1 MNEIKK
7 NVAKRIAELL
17 IAEIDFAV
25 QREEFGVIAR
35 DIAPLDRE
43 HFLACLPGL
52 MAKTGK
58 KLRISLV
65 HEPEL
70 VRIFQEAHPKCAEL
84 VAADEESAVQWR
96 NQNLKTIVVIA
107 DGPLGKAASL
117 NTFRQLD
124 EQPLIARLCDG
135 ERDKAEVVWLR
146 TLWDSLKS
154 KRCPMLPAQAF
165 ARFAAT
171 LAEMPT
177 QERSMRAPSKLGALG
192 LFPDSHLADEGT
204 EARIVKRLRAN
215 AEMLAMVRNATPE
228 DWDRMSSFCRQSTG
242 QAKTKFNALRKRL
255 KAIDYKSVSGLEEL
269 DLTDVQILWRGKLAT
284 STTPGNGGEKD
295 TTKTPVESKVA
306 ELLLDGKQEDLAD
319 IAEAVA
325 QHAQAAENDQAMGDE
340 ESLTYSD
347 GSGAKNQGVD
357 NIVATARAD
366 VIALSK
372 SRSTTTEWGGI
383 IEIESDRLEALTE
396 VSAFKSW
403 QPFLFTEFK
412 GWLDEFVEAQL
423 APVVCAELAE
433 ELAVA
438 RGQLLKHIGELTV
451 SPVALLAGRPEALK
465 AAEDYLDA
473 YDQLLKQ
480 LHSGYQEMFSQ
491 AMDEAERIIHWLLAM
506 ELYVYRRD
514 STTEV
519 LLSPMHPL
527 NLWRSVAIVKDLQI
541 LGGKLSDLE
550 RQTLIAAAAEDLQ
563 FLNVLVLPKIA
574 SMDGQT
580 RLLGH
585 AGVVAHLP
593 MFKEAPRGVLEPD
606 GIKSV
611 NALAQMVAY
620 LRPFARPGLQ
630 VLLVNAPRPSRFIE
644 SILDALDLDNTA
656 TEDTFWGVH
665 FRFRY
670 TSEDTRGWTSELE
683 DMDDQLKDRIRKGQE
698 KGLVTLSVH
707 SDAKKWP
714 DIIAEANDLPAHLT
728 VVFDPF
734 EVRTALV
741 SRAALHDLSPW
752 MPTCEYRYNKLKKQI
767 MVVPVA
773 EEYIFATY
781 FLAATLVH
789 GELRASTATHQPQV
803 PVIKGWLDQLAKT
816 STWTV
821 IADPHRVLLPRLGDS
836 EVIDRRTERARQIT
850 TFGSDLS
857 PFVRRL
863 DQQLRKTHFVAEPP
877 TLEQLIRDLVAMEP
891 NGILGLVGGDK
902 SKHVKG
908 ALGKLIAMR
917 WYRRLEPSGLAVSLD
932 TQNARRWLS
941 AGGHSNEKAD
951 LLGLRDEGGEL
962 IIDVIE
968 VKAHDEAIPY
978 TVQDGIVKG
987 HAVDQVLSTLHALA
1001 EVFGSNSESPLAK
1014 PRREVLREHL
1024 YTALLRDLDPV
1035 HIERWHGLLQDLFN
1049 GSIKVRLAG
1058 RIVHV
1063 QLASVANSGR
1073 QVFQTSSGIP
1083 IQIDTLA
1090 ATDVDLVL
1098 TATRL
1103 VQEAA
1108 AVQPGSGGSV
1118 EPLAPIE
1125 PGRAFQALSTVTAT
1139 RLADEEESGELGSQT
1154 TSSSEDTL
1162 PTAPEQE
1169 PSADAGRH
1177 AGPEPTAIEL
1187 SPVEADHPVALE
1199 IQLGEEL
1206 NTKSQVSWAPGRQS
1220 NGFFLI
1226 LGASGSGK
1234 TETLKVLGKGVA
1246 DYGVPVLVLDFH
1258 GDVIFPGLK
1267 SVLMSSGTSS
1277 TTGINPMELD
1287 SQSAEE
1293 TGLYDQ
1299 RKVLRDMIRNAVPA
1313 LGHRQNAI
1321 LRDAIEDAYTAAG
1334 FEDSNP
1340 STWKNL
1346 PPTFADVEDILGAWA
1361 DDDSRKSQRSA
1372 IEGCL
1377 AAVQE
1382 IFEHPIFHRKEHV
1395 SIDEILSSNV
1405 RLDLSKLTDEVR
1417 YIAAETL
1424 LRKIFR
1430 VLRLKGPIPVQP
1442 VDDRQRFRLFV
1453 VIDEAKILST
1463 GAGDPDAPDRILNL
1477 LFTEARKFGL
1487 GMILASQMS
1496 DHFGSEV
1503 KANAASWLVLKPM
1516 DVKEAKK
1523 NAPNV
1528 HMDSDALT
1536 SLKGRGDGY
1545 LRDRAS
1551 ARARRIQVRPLSND
1565 AQPAC
1570 RSNVKVGEGL

>member
-1 MNEIKK
+1 MNKEKTK
-7 NVAKRIAELL
+7 VSQRIAELL
-17 IAEIDFAV
+17 IAEIEAAV
-25 QREEFGVIAR
+25 GREEFGVIAR

-43 HFLACLPGL
+43 HFLKCLPGL
-52 MAKTGK
+52 FARVGK

-65 HEPEL
+65 HEAAL
-70 VRIFQEAHPKCAEL
+70 VTQFKNQFPKFAEF
-84 VAADEESAVQWR
+84 VASDEETAVQWR
-96 NQNLKTIVVIA
+96 NQNLKTIVVVA
-107 DGPLGKAASL
+107 DGPLSKAASL
-117 NTFRQLD
+117 KTFRQID
-124 EQPLIARLCDG
+124 EQPLVKRMCDI
-135 ERDKAEVVWLR
+135 ERDKADVVWLR

-154 KRCPMLPAQAF
+154 KRGPTLPAHALASF
-165 ARFAAT
+165 AES
-171 LAEMPT
+171 LEELPT
-177 QERSMRAPSKLGALG
+177 TKRSVSAPTKLSALG
-192 LFPDSHLADEGT
+192 LFPDLHLTDEGT
-204 EARIVKRLRAN
+204 EARVIKRLRVN

-228 DWDRMSSFCRQSTG
+228 DWDRMAAFCRQQTG
-242 QAKTKFNALRKRL
+242 QSRTKFNTIRKHL
-255 KAIDYKSVSGLEEL
+255 KAIDYKSVICLDEL
-269 DLTDVQILWRGKLAT
+269 DLTDVQTIWKGRIST
-284 STTPGNGGEKD
+284 SSSPTNGGDKAV
-295 TTKTPVESKVA
+295 TSVPIESKVA
-306 ELLLDGKQEDLAD
+306 ELILAGKNDGLAD
-319 IAEAVA
+319 IAEKVA
-325 QHAQAAENDQAMGDE
+325 QQVHAAENNQEDDLITPSSGGNGE
-340 ESLTYSD
+340 YSE
-347 GSGAKNQGVD
+347 
-357 NIVATARAD
+357 NIVAVARAD

-372 SRSTTTEWGGI
+372 SRSTVTHWGGI

-403 QPFLFTEFK
+403 RPFVFSEFK
-412 GWLDEFVEAQL
+412 SWLDEFVEAQL
-423 APVVCAELAE
+423 APAICGELADR
-433 ELAVA
+433 LFDA
-438 RGQLLKHIGELTV
+438 RARLLKYLGELTV
-451 SPVALLAGRPEALK
+451 SPVALLAGRPDALL
-465 AAEDYLDA
+465 AAEDYLKS

-480 LHSGYQEMFSQ
+480 LQASYQEMFSQ
-491 AMDEAERIIHWLLAM
+491 AQDEAEQIVHWLLAM

-519 LLSPMHPL
+519 LLSAIHPL
-527 NLWRSVAIVKDLQI
+527 NLWRSVAIVKDLQL

-550 RQTLIAAAAEDLQ
+550 TKTLIEAAAEDLQ

-574 SMDGQT
+574 AADGQT
-580 RLLGH
+580 KLLGH
-585 AGVVAHLP
+585 AGVIAHLP

-620 LRPFARPGLQ
+620 LRPFSRPGLQ
-630 VLLVNAPRPSRFIE
+630 VLLVNAPRPSKFIE
-644 SILDALDLDNTA
+644 SILDALDLDNSA
-656 TEDTFWGVH
+656 SEETFWGVH

-683 DMDDQLKDRIRKGQE
+683 EMDDILKDRIRKGQE
-698 KGLVTLSVH
+698 KGLITLSVH
-707 SDAKKWP
+707 ADAKKWP
-714 DIIAEANDLPAHLT
+714 DIIAEASELSAHLT

-734 EVRTALV
+734 EVRTSLV

-752 MPTCEYRYNKLKKQI
+752 MPTCEYRYNRLKKQI
-767 MVVPVA
+767 MVVPVS

-781 FLAATLVH
+781 FAAATLVH

-803 PVIKGWLDQLAKT
+803 PVIKAWLDKLAAT

-821 IADPHRVLLPRLGDS
+821 IADPHRVMLPRLGDS

-863 DQQLRKTHFVAEPP
+863 DDQLRKTHFAAEAT

-902 SKHVKG
+902 SKHIKG

-917 WYRRLEPSGLAVSLD
+917 WYRRLDPSGLAVSLD
-932 TQNARRWLS
+932 TLNARRWLS
-941 AGGHSNEKAD
+941 AGGHSNVQAD

-968 VKAHDEAIPY
+968 VKAHDEAVPY
-978 TVQDGIVKG
+978 TVQDGIIKG

-1024 YTALLRDLDPV
+1024 YTALLRDLDPA

-1049 GSIKVRLAG
+1049 GNVKVKLAG
-1058 RIVHV
+1058 RLIHV

-1073 QVFQTSSGIP
+1073 RVFQTNSNIP
-1083 IQIDTLA
+1083 IQVDTLS

-1103 VQEAA
+1103 VQEE
-1108 AVQPGSGGSV
+1108 VINIGTDSGEV
-1118 EPLAPIE
+1118 TQLVPIE
-1125 PGRAFQALSTVTAT
+1125 PMKAFQALSRMSIIKMDLGQLASDAPVPITET
-1139 RLADEEESGELGSQT
+1139 RSNVLEIPIQ
-1154 TSSSEDTL
+1154 SSSSAEITNTFNKSTVSVIEKVAEIEPEATL
-1162 PTAPEQE
+1162 VI
-1169 PSADAGRH
+1169 D
-1177 AGPEPTAIEL
+1177 
-1187 SPVEADHPVALE
+1187 
-1199 IQLGEEL
+1199 LGEEP
-1206 NTKSQVSWAPGRQS
+1206 NTKAAVNWSPGRQS

-1234 TETLKVLGKGVA
+1234 TETLKVLGKSIA
-1246 DYGVPVLVLDFH
+1246 DFGVPVLVFDFH
-1258 GDVIFPGLK
+1258 GDVTFPGLK

-1277 TTGINPMELD
+1277 TIGLNPMELD
-1287 SQSAEE
+1287 SQSADE

-1299 RKVLRDMIRNAVPA
+1299 RKVIRDMVRNAVPA

-1334 FEDSNP
+1334 FVDSDP

-1346 PPTFADVEDILGAWA
+1346 PPTFGDVERILGTWV
-1361 DDDSRKSQRSA
+1361 DDDNRKAQRSA

-1395 SIDEILSSNV
+1395 SIDEILSSNI

-1417 YIAAETL
+1417 YIAAETM
-1424 LRKIFR
+1424 LRKLFR

-1442 VDDRQRFRLFV
+1442 IDDRQRFRLFV

-1463 GAGDPDAPDRILNL
+1463 GAGDPDSPDRILNL

-1503 KANAASWLVLKPM
+1503 KANAATWLVLKPM

-1528 HMDSDALT
+1528 HMEPEALT

-1545 LRDRAS
+1545 LRDRTT
-1551 ARARRIQVRPLSND
+1551 ARAKRIQVRPLVSES
-1565 AQPAC
+1565 P
-1570 RSNVKVGEGL
+1570 KK